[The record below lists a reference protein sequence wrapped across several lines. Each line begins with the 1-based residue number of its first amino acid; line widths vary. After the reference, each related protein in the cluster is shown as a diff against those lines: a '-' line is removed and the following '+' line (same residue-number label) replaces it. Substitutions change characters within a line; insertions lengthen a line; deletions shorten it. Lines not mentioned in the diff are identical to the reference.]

1 MLLVSCCVLHY
12 VFNVMLWNVCSFQGW
27 QVSHAAVCC
36 EGHGCVILWDSVTHR
51 RTNWF
56 YVYETRC
63 MYIQCWFSPAVLPLF
78 GCISVIV
85 MTSCCCWS
93 QCTSLL
99 FPCSLCLATWCPCA
113 PPSNMWFLAN
123 KCLSPVSSAVFMAHQ
138 CARHTP
144 HTQETMQCAT
154 SVAIGNICAVGPNN
168 LLLIFLAFLQCHHA
182 IVLDKVCQARAV

>member
-1 MLLVSCCVLHY
+1 M
-12 VFNVMLWNVCSFQGW
+12 
-27 QVSHAAVCC
+27 
-36 EGHGCVILWDSVTHR
+36 
-51 RTNWF
+51 
-56 YVYETRC
+56 
-63 MYIQCWFSPAVLPLF
+63 LPLF

-99 FPCSLCLATWCPCA
+99 FPCSLCFATWCSCA

-123 KCLSPVSSAVFMAHQ
+123 KCLSPMSSAVFMAHQ

-168 LLLIFLAFLQCHHA
+168 LLLIFFSLFTVSPHYSIRQGLSSTCSVEVCIWTAFLSY
-182 IVLDKVCQARAV
+182 VCQFLHPLYPFPPTTVHFVIYPHPSPYQFFSVPTQPHRCSVHSLPHAVELY